1 MNLMACEIRIISPGV
16 YEIRSISGKIVHY
29 RVDPIDGRWAVD
41 EDPEHYR
48 FQNESE
54 AENRARLLCRDS
66 HATACPMSAEESRL
80 G

>member
-1 MNLMACEIRIISPGV
+1 MNLMACEIRNVGPGV
-16 YEIRSISGKIVHY
+16 YEIRNPAGKIVHY
-29 RVDPIDGRWAVD
+29 HFDLIDDRWAVD

-54 AENRARLLCRDS
+54 AENRARLLC
-66 HATACPMSAEESRL
+66 TAEKSVL